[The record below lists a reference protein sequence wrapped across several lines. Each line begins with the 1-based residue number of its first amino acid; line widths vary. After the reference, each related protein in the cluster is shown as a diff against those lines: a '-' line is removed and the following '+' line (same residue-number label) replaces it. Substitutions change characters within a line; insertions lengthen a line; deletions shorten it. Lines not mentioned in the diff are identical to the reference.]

1 MTMSKEDII
10 KIAEMNIDDLKKKR
24 MKSTFTCLG
33 ITAAIIAGVGVA
45 KLSGM
50 DYEALKA
57 TGALAM
63 AANSGI
69 LGVTVPKM
77 FVSHAAVIVAKEELE
92 KYKSGN
98 YDTEEK
104 YDKFLRS
111 AVDFTG
117 KTMSEM
123 ESRLEQSK
131 GVSM

>member
-24 MKSTFTCLG
+24 LKSILTCLG
-33 ITAAIIAGVGVA
+33 ITAAIVAGVGLA
-45 KLSGM
+45 KLAGM
-50 DYEALKA
+50 DYETLKT
-57 TGALAM
+57 TGAIAM

-77 FVSHAAVIVAKEELE
+77 FFWNAAVKVVEEALE

-98 YDTEEK
+98 YDTEEE
-104 YDKFLRS
+104 YDKFLQD
-111 AVDFTG
+111 ALEVAG

-123 ESRLEQSK
+123 ESRLEQNK